1 MAIQMR
7 RGLRKDFDP
16 NKMLPGEWAVSIDSS
31 TSNQIVWMCF
41 ATGVC
46 KRMGTYEDFQN
57 MVYQATGEII
67 ERYEE
72 NFGQILAEV
81 KEVANDV
88 KSDKEEVIYI
98 KSEITDTYLPQ
109 IRQYI
114 SSASSSANSASADA
128 VKAKASADAAKASE
142 QNAKKSEEK
151 AKTYADNASA
161 VTGVQI
167 ATKEIAGLV
176 KGGDNLIDEDGTLTL
191 TKSTTERTLT
201 NSYAGGIKINEIC
214 GASEQY
220 SGTITDE
227 EGNEIAVPSPDYP
240 QEIKSVE
247 VSEAKANGKNL
258 FNISDKI
265 KGDYFT
271 VGENGW
277 ITITLDN
284 TTGTTTKYGIVNVKP
299 SSLIETGKKYLL
311 VCEIESIT
319 LDSIIPVSNV
329 NDNLKGQFVN
339 SVFCENVGVFVYN
352 ITSRSDFLNCTTM
365 LRTLAVANAGSSGSI
380 KFRLSVLEDTS
391 VTASTFVYEPYQESI
406 IKLSEPITLNGIG
419 DTKDRIVRKDGVW
432 GVERKFGNI
441 VFDGSDDEKWFKD
454 IHRLVTEMYV
464 SKVKSRTLNVLC
476 NMFSVAT
483 ESETYTKTK
492 EGISIDSV
500 GRIYI
505 YDVAYLDSSLE
516 ANINAWKAHLV
527 EKQMTVLYELAEE
540 VFEPLTEAD
549 QIALNSLV
557 SFNTVTHIITDSG
570 IEPIIDVEYGT
581 SKVGAYT
588 LDAWNTAKRNE
599 IKNAQIEA
607 LITELATNT
616 VAESEE

>member
-41 ATGVC
+41 STGVC

-247 VSEAKANGKNL
+247 VSEVKVVGAQLLKYPFAESTKTMNGVEFTDNGDGSITISGTVEQNVNSEFTLMADWKTTPGVYAKNAPKKANYMINR
-258 FNISDKI
+258 FIR
-265 KGDYFT
+265 
-271 VGENGW
+271 
-277 ITITLDN
+277 
-284 TTGTTTKYGIVNVKP
+284 
-299 SSLIETGKKYLL
+299 ETGKYDSVVVNARVTTFNTTSWDFDKYIYRPYLQ
-311 VCEIESIT
+311 
-319 LDSIIPVSNV
+319 V
-329 NDNLKGQFVN
+329 N
-339 SVFCENVGVFVYN
+339 
-352 ITSRSDFLNCTTM
+352 TTM
-365 LRTLAVANAGSSGSI
+365 GKVN
-380 KFRLSVLEDTS
+380 E
-391 VTASTFVYEPYQESI
+391 TFYPMINKGDVPLPWEPYQESI

-483 ESETYTKTK
+483 ASETYTKTK

-540 VFEPLTEAD
+540 VFEPLPEAD

-557 SFNTVTHIITDSG
+557 SFNTVTHISTDSG
-570 IEPIIDVEYGT
+570 IEPIIEVEYGT

>member
-72 NFGQILAEV
+72 NFGKILAEV

-247 VSEAKANGKNL
+247 VSEVKVVGKNL
-258 FNISDKI
+258 VKN
-265 KGDYFT
+265 
-271 VGENGW
+271 
-277 ITITLDN
+277 TITSKTFSGITLTVNNDKSFALR
-284 TTGTTTKYGIVNVKP
+284 GTTTKSENYQRLGRVALQPGTYKLSGTPRDSGIKHAYLFVNNENSVAIAEDMGNGATFTIKKKEML
-299 SSLIETGKKYLL
+299 SLFLTIKFADT
-311 VCEIESIT
+311 T
-319 LDSIIPVSNV
+319 LDYVYKPMIQSIDV
-329 NDNLKGQFVN
+329 
-339 SVFCENVGVFVYN
+339 
-352 ITSRSDFLNCTTM
+352 
-365 LRTLAVANAGSSGSI
+365 
-380 KFRLSVLEDTS
+380 EDTEY
-391 VTASTFVYEPYQESI
+391 TPYQESI

-432 GVERKFGNI
+432 GVERNTTYTRILTPKSKTWNQTGTAVDRYF
-441 VFDGSDDEKWFKD
+441 VEVSYLVDDIGD
-454 IHRLVTEMYV
+454 A
-464 SKVKSRTLNVLC
+464 SAQVLC
-476 NMFSVAT
+476 THF
-483 ESETYTKTK
+483 
-492 EGISIDSV
+492 IDSSTAEIV
-500 GRIYI
+500 GEMVFNQYGYI
-505 YDVAYLDSSLE
+505 GFAFAEKGTSTVEEFAQFLE
-516 ANINAWKAHLV
+516 DNEVYALAVKA
-527 EKQMTVLYELAEE
+527 TPT
-540 VFEPLTEAD
+540 FEPLPESD

-570 IEPIIDVEYGT
+570 IEPIIEVEYGT

>member
-41 ATGVC
+41 STGVC

-227 EGNEIAVPSPDYP
+227 EGNEIAVPIPDYP

-247 VSEAKANGKNL
+247 VSEVKVVGAQLLKYPFAESTKTMNGVEFTDNGDGSITISGTVEQNVNSEFTLMADWKTTPGVYAKNAPKKANYMINR
-258 FNISDKI
+258 FIR
-265 KGDYFT
+265 
-271 VGENGW
+271 
-277 ITITLDN
+277 
-284 TTGTTTKYGIVNVKP
+284 
-299 SSLIETGKKYLL
+299 ETGKYDSVVVNARVTTFNTTSWDFDKYIYRPYLQ
-311 VCEIESIT
+311 V
-319 LDSIIPVSNV
+319 D
-329 NDNLKGQFVN
+329 
-339 SVFCENVGVFVYN
+339 
-352 ITSRSDFLNCTTM
+352 TTM
-365 LRTLAVANAGSSGSI
+365 GKVN
-380 KFRLSVLEDTS
+380 E
-391 VTASTFVYEPYQESI
+391 TFYPMINKGDVPLPWEPYQESI

-419 DTKDRIVRKDGVW
+419 DTKDRIARKDGVW
-432 GVERKFGNI
+432 GVESNIFNSAMPSNAGMNNISNNRFQVNLTRIEFPKSHDKGFYYNIFMSNKFKSIPLRDSASTTEQNIISGNNEYVYFRVTDDTTDKEMQQVLNSGVEISYI
-441 VFDGSDDEKWFKD
+441 V
-454 IHRLVTEMYV
+454 
-464 SKVKSRTLNVLC
+464 
-476 NMFSVAT
+476 
-483 ESETYTKTK
+483 
-492 EGISIDSV
+492 
-500 GRIYI
+500 
-505 YDVAYLDSSLE
+505 
-516 ANINAWKAHLV
+516 
-527 EKQMTVLYELAEE
+527 AEPT
-540 VFEPLTEAD
+540 FEPLPESD

-557 SFNTVTHIITDSG
+557 SFNTVTHISTDSG
-570 IEPIIDVEYGT
+570 IEPIIEVEYGT